1 MLGRV
6 LPGNHAIG
14 RPQLRLF
21 LKAGPLCIKLAWRS
35 MYMFFF
41 VMLLKP
47 IAWFFAFR
55 SGIRGDL
62 NAMLLRAAGIT
73 VFLTLADK
81 VSVAS
86 NLAFPAILLT
96 LVLYALM
103 SFILFPLAWRLKKA
117 TVSLVLNLMGILG
130 AFVGVNFTM
139 DFLRGLLPFMNR

>member
-1 MLGRV
+1 M
-6 LPGNHAIG
+6 I
-14 RPQLRLF
+14 
-21 LKAGPLCIKLAWRS
+21 
-35 MYMFFF
+35 FF

-55 SGIRGDL
+55 SGTRGDL
-62 NAMLLRAAGIT
+62 NSMLLWASGIT

-96 LVLYALM
+96 LFLYAVM
-103 SFILFPLAWRLKKA
+103 SFMLFPLAWKLKSG
-117 TVSLVLNLMGILG
+117 TLSLILNLAGMLG
-130 AFVGVNFTM
+130 AFAGVNFTM